1 MPEEII
7 PGLYRLPIPLPN
19 NSLGSVNVYAAVSA
33 DGLQLIDSGWNA
45 PEVYIALVDELRE
58 LGMQV
63 ALPHPESDCAFF
75 TKHPRCESFG
85 IFNQATTSPISLGQ
99 KDRQHRECIE
109 RGRFFVRQPG
119 K

>member
-63 ALPHPESDCAFF
+63 ALPHQESDCAFF
-75 TKHPRCESFG
+75 TQSTISRS
-85 IFNQATTSPISLGQ
+85 IFCVFTAFHLSWLL
-99 KDRQHRECIE
+99 E
-109 RGRFFVRQPG
+109 RSILERIVHASC
-119 K
+119 